1 MVKQGFAPDDA
12 KAVLS
17 IPLNS
22 RFLADRLIW
31 ACTPKGN
38 FTVRS
43 AYRVALLSSSNL
55 SPETSSCCNRGL
67 FWKTLWGQNMP
78 NKIKTFAWLASGNIL
93 LTKAHLCHWKVFANP
108 VFEACSLEA
117 ESIRHILWRCKIAR
131 EVWNLSGLLIE
142 TQGVHWH
149 LIFVRQM
156 GNDILE
162 LVIATSWHVV
172 QQKCCS
178 TRETRQSA
186 AMVLQKARMLLVEF
200 QVANAQPSKAVMS
213 DTAWWTN
220 PTSPWYKVNVDGAVF
235 EQEASG
241 VAIVI
246 RDH

>member
-17 IPLNS
+17 IPLSS

-93 LTKAHLCHWKVFANP
+93 LTKAHLCH
-108 VFEACSLEA
+108 
-117 ESIRHILWRCKIAR
+117 
-131 EVWNLSGLLIE
+131 
-142 TQGVHWH
+142 
-149 LIFVRQM
+149 
-156 GNDILE
+156 
-162 LVIATSWHVV
+162 
-172 QQKCCS
+172 
-178 TRETRQSA
+178 
-186 AMVLQKARMLLVEF
+186 
-200 QVANAQPSKAVMS
+200 
-213 DTAWWTN
+213 
-220 PTSPWYKVNVDGAVF
+220 
-235 EQEASG
+235 
-241 VAIVI
+241 
-246 RDH
+246 